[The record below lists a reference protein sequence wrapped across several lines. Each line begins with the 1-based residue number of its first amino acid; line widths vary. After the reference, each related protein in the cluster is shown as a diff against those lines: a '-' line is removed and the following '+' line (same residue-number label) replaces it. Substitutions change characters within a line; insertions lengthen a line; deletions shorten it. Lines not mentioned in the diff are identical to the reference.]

1 VDTLFLMQ
9 KESNGEQV
17 DSKNEKDSGKFSQ
30 KTKEGKIGKVNKKN
44 KWGLVLAGR
53 RSTIIMN
60 DGRSTL
66 EKA

>member
-1 VDTLFLMQ
+1 VD
-9 KESNGEQV
+9 N
-17 DSKNEKDSGKFSQ
+17 KNEKDSGKFSQ
-30 KTKEGKIGKVNKKN
+30 KTKEGKIGEVNKKN
-44 KWGLVLAGR
+44 KWGPVLAGR